1 MKRVVLMA
9 LLAAVMAACGGARG
23 AGREVR
29 YRARKEIVE
38 IPAADLDIAGRV
50 RGSSIFGAGAPAAPE
65 PRSEPPRPTVSAGGS
80 QSFQTALLV
89 GVADFIVSRAKA
101 ELLNYV
107 FEDFGK
113 RLCTIQDGWD
123 VASYFQE
130 TCRLILA
137 EDGTRRASFRELGV
151 LFRSALARDA
161 AALLPIVLN
170 AGLDLAL
177 PEELRPYR
185 PSARFVVDVLYGF
198 RAGEDPLGLLVTSGA
213 TLECDPEQPQSCP
226 FRLLAVLVGAVV
238 TTGEGDEVAWT
249 DLDEQPEDR
258 QRFLGEA
265 RGRLARALDANPE
278 LKEWLRGSLARKKQ
292 KEDKEKAPA
301 SRTSEPSTSRS
312 LAAEILGDAGGVLDD
327 LREVRAAFE
336 RLAGVD
342 SAGLVPPEA
351 IDATLALVRRVALV
365 AGADEA
371 VRVVDRVTGQWR
383 KFEEWVGMGRAVLAL
398 IEGLWRGEDAVGLS
412 VSAVRITPCAGDD
425 DVGCGFRVVGLALR
439 SLALAEKS
447 WRTSHNGK
455 VSDVGWDAIL
465 VDGERA
471 FQEIFA
477 NGEEGL
483 AGIAGDEAG
492 RLLGWY
498 QAHLE
503 GANSARRQLLQ
514 RLQGALYRLRKIE
527 QTVEGMGLTD
537 VEARRAGA
545 YELVEAALD
554 LWRVGVT
561 AVLSREEQKRALA
574 ILDNIRAARLAVK
587 NGDIDN
593 FLVSIYSLAREIGVE
608 EPLPPSMRKYLPLV
622 VDLLSAKDSADVSTA
637 LERYSDDVGGWRMKR
652 DRSAGVSV
660 NAFLGVLAG
669 NERVKETNGI
679 GFGGFAPIGVD
690 LNLKRHGFFV
700 SVLDLGTIITF
711 RLPVE
716 GEDMDAQPPELS
728 FDHVISPGIF
738 YRYSIHGP
746 LVAGVGA
753 SAVRGL
759 RGSVPEGE
767 DPDWVFRVSAFF
779 AVDLTIM
786 SF

>member
-1 MKRVVLMA
+1 MRLAWVVAATVA
-9 LLAAVMAACGGARG
+9 LGACGGAGG

-38 IPAADLDIAGRV
+38 IPAADLDIAARSH
-50 RGSSIFGAGAPAAPE
+50 GSSFFGGGAPSAPE
-65 PRSEPPRPTVSAGGS
+65 PRAEPPRPTVSTGGS
-80 QSFQTALLV
+80 QSFQSALLV

-107 FEDFGK
+107 FEDFGR

-130 TCRLILA
+130 TCRLIIA
-137 EDGTRRASFRELGV
+137 GDGTRRASFKELGV

-161 AALLPIVLN
+161 ASLLPIVLN
-170 AGLDLAL
+170 AGLDMIL
-177 PEELRPYR
+177 PEELQRYR
-185 PSARFVVDVLYGF
+185 PAARFIVDVLYGF
-198 RAGEDPLGLLVTSGA
+198 RAGEDPLGLIVTGGVK
-213 TLECDPEQPQSCP
+213 LECDRERPESCP

-258 QRFLGEA
+258 KRFIGEA
-265 RGRLARALDANPE
+265 RRRLARAFEEDQE
-278 LKEWLRGSLARKKQ
+278 LAGWLKGSLAKNK
-292 KEDKEKAPA
+292 
-301 SRTSEPSTSRS
+301 SSEPEPAPESEPGSGSEAIR
-312 LAAEILGDAGGVLDD
+312 LAAVVLGDGGKVLDD

-336 RLAGVD
+336 RLAGVA

-351 IDATLALVRRVALV
+351 IDATLALVRQVAMV
-365 AGADEA
+365 ARADEA
-371 VRVVDRVTGQWR
+371 VRVVDRVTAQWR

-398 IEGLWRGEDAVGLS
+398 IEGLWRGEDPVGLS
-412 VSAVRITPCAGDD
+412 VSAVRIIPCAGAE

-439 SLALAEKS
+439 SLALAERS
-447 WRTSHNGK
+447 WRQSHQGT
-455 VSDVGWDAIL
+455 VSQAGWDTIL
-465 VDGERA
+465 VESERA
-471 FQEIFA
+471 LEEIFA
-477 NGEEGL
+477 EGEEGL
-483 AGIAGDEAG
+483 AGIAGEEEAG
-492 RLLGWY
+492 RLMKWY
-498 QAHLE
+498 R
-503 GANSARRQLLQ
+503 ANLRESESARHQLLQ
-514 RLQGALYRLRKIE
+514 RLQGALYRLRKVE
-527 QTVEGMGLTD
+527 RTVEDMRLTD
-537 VEARRAGA
+537 VEARKAGA

-554 LWRVGVT
+554 LWRVGVG
-561 AVLSREEQKRALA
+561 AVLPREEQKRALA

-608 EPLPPSMRKYLPLV
+608 EPLPPTMRKYLPLV
-622 VDLLSAKDSADVSTA
+622 VDLLSAKSSSDVSTA
-637 LERYSDDVGGWRMKR
+637 LERYSDDVGGWRLKR
-652 DRSAGVSV
+652 DRRAGVSV
-660 NAFLGVLAG
+660 NAFLGVIAG
-669 NERVKETNGI
+669 NERIEGTNGV

-711 RLPVE
+711 RLPV
-716 GEDMDAQPPELS
+716 GGGQDMDAQPPELS
-728 FDHVISPGIF
+728 FDHVISPGVF
-738 YRYSIHGP
+738 YRYQLHGP
-746 LVAGVGA
+746 LVIGAGA

-759 RGSVPEGE
+759 RDTAPMGE